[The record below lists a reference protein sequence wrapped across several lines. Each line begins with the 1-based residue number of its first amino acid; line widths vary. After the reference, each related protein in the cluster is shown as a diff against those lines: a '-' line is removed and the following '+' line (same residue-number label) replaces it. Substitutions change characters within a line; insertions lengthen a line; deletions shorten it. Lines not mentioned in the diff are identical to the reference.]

1 MNTLTLPDASR
12 LRCGGVASGC
22 QPIDSGGHCCRP
34 PCGGQ
39 QKTER
44 AASDVWSQPGRESL
58 SAGPMWSRQED
69 LPAGTGDA
77 A

>member
-1 MNTLTLPDASR
+1 MEKSLTLPDASR
-12 LRCGGVASGC
+12 GVASGC
-22 QPIDSGGHCCRP
+22 QPFYSGGHYCRP

-44 AASDVWSQPGRESL
+44 AASDCSLPGRESL
-58 SAGPMWSRQED
+58 SVGPLWSRQEV
-69 LPAGTGDA
+69 LPVEIEDA